1 MAAPR
6 DPRIV
11 LEQMLEAIGDI
22 EQITSGRSFAA
33 YAADR
38 PTRRA
43 VERCLEIVSEAS
55 RRLPPDLKDRHPAIP
70 WPKIAGIGNV
80 LRHDYDVVNDATI
93 WHAAREGRGVGLD
106 TLTPSVQ
113 RVSILASK
121 IIPWTSY

>member
-11 LEQMLEAIGDI
+11 LEQMLEAIVDI
-22 EQITSGRSFAA
+22 EQITVGRSFEA

-38 PTRRA
+38 LTRRGRA
-43 VERCLEIVSEAS
+43 LHRDRLRSLSPPATRSER
-55 RRLPPDLKDRHPAIP
+55 PPSTIP

-93 WHAAREGRGVGLD
+93 WHAATVDLLPLKAAVAALLREVD
-106 TLTPSVQ
+106 AAP
-113 RVSILASK
+113 
-121 IIPWTSY
+121 

>member
-11 LEQMLEAIGDI
+11 LEQMLEAVSDI
-22 EQITSGRSFAA
+22 EQITAGRSFET

-38 PTRRA
+38 PARRA
-43 VERCLEIVSEAS
+43 VERCIEIVSEAS
-55 RRLPPDLKDRHPAIP
+55 RRLPPDLKDSHPTIP

-93 WHAAREGRGVGLD
+93 WHAATVDLLPLKNALQALLRE
-106 TLTPSVQ
+106 
-113 RVSILASK
+113 IEAAS
-121 IIPWTSY
+121 